1 MGKITAYLL
10 KAFRS
15 WERSTQFAFV
25 MALILLMVSF
35 VVIMFS
41 SGNLRQSALIGF
53 VGLIIALQLIFM
65 WGNRT
70 MVTAYTQAQRR
81 YLAED
86 FSSARDI
93 LEDFH
98 NRSKPDV
105 FSLTLLANT
114 YRQLGLL
121 DKSEEIV
128 KKALALRPF
137 DHFPLYSFGRTLL
150 IRGSYAQSIETLRQ
164 ALQAGAPLIVEF
176 DLGEAL
182 YRNGE
187 FDASAGVLERI
198 RDPQQEPFRLL
209 MTDYLLFKMQ
219 RNGAPEAVEVAA
231 GLAYWQELA
240 NRFASTPYGQSLAND
255 VAFMHSLGEA
265 NEYVGT

>member
-1 MGKITAYLL
+1 MGKVTAYLL

-15 WERSTQFAFV
+15 WERSTQLAFIIAFV
-25 MALILLMVSF
+25 LLLISFAVLLVSA
-35 VVIMFS
+35 
-41 SGNLRQSALIGF
+41 GNLRQSALIGL
-53 VGLIIALQLIFM
+53 VGLIIALQIIFM

-70 MVTAYTQAQRR
+70 MVTAFTLAQRR

-86 FSSARDI
+86 FTGARDI
-93 LEDFH
+93 LEAFH
-98 NRSKPDV
+98 STDKPDV
-105 FSLTLLANT
+105 NSLTLLANT
-114 YRQLGLL
+114 YRQLGVL

-150 IRGSYAQSIETLRQ
+150 IRGLYTQAIETLRQ

-187 FDASAGVLERI
+187 FDASAEVLERI

>member
-1 MGKITAYLL
+1 MGKITAYLIR
-10 KAFRS
+10 AFRS
-15 WERSTQFAFV
+15 WERSTQVAFATALLLLVVAFV
-25 MALILLMVSF
+25 
-35 VVIMFS
+35 VVLFS
-41 SGNLRQSALIGF
+41 SDNLRQSALIGF
-53 VGLIIALQLIFM
+53 VGLIFALQIIFM

-86 FSSARDI
+86 FMGARDI
-93 LEDFH
+93 LERHLEAGKADA
-98 NRSKPDV
+98 S
-105 FSLTLLANT
+105 SLTLLANT

-150 IRGSYAQSIETLRQ
+150 IRGLYAQAVDTLRQ
-164 ALQAGAPLIVEF
+164 AIQTGAPSIVEF

-187 FDASAGVLERI
+187 FDASVKVLERI

-219 RNGAPEAVEVAA
+219 RNDVPNAIEVIA
-231 GLAYWQELA
+231 GILYWRELA
-240 NRFASTPYGQSLAND
+240 TRFHMTPYGQLLADD
-255 VAFMHSLGEA
+255 VAFMQSLVEA
-265 NEYVGT
+265 K